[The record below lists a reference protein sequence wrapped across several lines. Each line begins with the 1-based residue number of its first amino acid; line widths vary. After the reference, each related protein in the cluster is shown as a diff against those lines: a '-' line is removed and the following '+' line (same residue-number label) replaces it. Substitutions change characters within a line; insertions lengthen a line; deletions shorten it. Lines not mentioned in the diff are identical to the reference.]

1 MDFSRLVAT
10 LALSHVTVWRL
21 WAVVKAKAD
30 ASSSASLIVLLGQS
44 QLTGC
49 LDKVSGITCF
59 TPDTCIIVNLY
70 CNVFSVKLQSVGF
83 GMSLRDHSVKI
94 WKFVI
99 NAYSQVST
107 AKNKVGGCL

>member
-1 MDFSRLVAT
+1 MDFSLLVAT

-49 LDKVSGITCF
+49 LDKVSGIACF

-70 CNVFSVKLQSVGF
+70 CNVFSVKLQSGV
-83 GMSLRDHSVKI
+83 
-94 WKFVI
+94 WNVI
-99 NAYSQVST
+99 ERSFSENLEVCDQ
-107 AKNKVGGCL
+107 CI